1 MVFGDKRVFIN
12 KLDGTLA
19 TLKSCE
25 RLALSTNQIDR
36 MTAFT
41 GMDNLKLLSLSRN
54 ALKKIERLEDVAAT
68 LEELWISYNQ
78 ISSLD
83 GLNSCSKLQV
93 LYMTNNKISD
103 WGELDKLAG
112 LSELREVA
120 FVGNPVYEG
129 IDKNMAKLQVLKRL
143 PQLSKIDSEMVS
155 PNERDAA
162 KSL

>member
-1 MVFGDKRVFIN
+1 
-12 KLDGTLA
+12 
-19 TLKSCE
+19 
-25 RLALSTNQIDR
+25 
-36 MTAFT
+36 MTTFT

-54 ALKKIERLEDVAAT
+54 ALKKIERLEDVANT

-83 GLNSCSKLQV
+83 GINMCSKLQV

-103 WGELDKLAG
+103 WSELDKLAS
-112 LSELREVA
+112 LPELREVA
-120 FVGNPVYEG
+120 FVGNPCYEG
-129 IDKNMAKLQVLKRL
+129 LDKNAAKLQVLKRI